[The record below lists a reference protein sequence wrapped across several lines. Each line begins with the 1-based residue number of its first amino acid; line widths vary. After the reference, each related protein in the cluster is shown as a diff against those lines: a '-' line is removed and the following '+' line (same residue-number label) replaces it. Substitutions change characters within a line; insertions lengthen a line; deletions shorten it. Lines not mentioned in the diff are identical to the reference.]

1 MLEQA
6 LVEHVPERDGETRF
20 QFGRDTEVSAAAY
33 LALAE
38 WYIGEVERA
47 RHLIDRALRRAEES
61 GHVATVVQAR
71 FWSTMLET
79 CRNDV
84 AAARL
89 AAHALLE
96 ITKEHGIKTYADLG
110 QVYANWA
117 HGRVVDPETGASE
130 LRRTLAAVLAQG
142 HKIGAPRYHGL
153 LAELEVTT
161 RGPDSALMLIDE
173 GLALAEE
180 TGEHVTDP
188 YLHRL
193 RGEILLRRDPA
204 NPAPAEAAFQ
214 TAIAI
219 ANQQGARSFALRAAL
234 SLAKLYQSIGRRSE
248 ARAVLAPALE
258 GFAPTPEMPEIA
270 EAQTLLATPDDG
282 VALR

>member
-1 MLEQA
+1 
-6 LVEHVPERDGETRF
+6 
-20 QFGRDTEVSAAAY
+20 
-33 LALAE
+33 
-38 WYIGEVERA
+38 
-47 RHLIDRALRRAEES
+47 
-61 GHVATVVQAR
+61 
-71 FWSTMLET
+71 
-79 CRNDV
+79 
-84 AAARL
+84 
-89 AAHALLE
+89 
-96 ITKEHGIKTYADLG
+96 
-110 QVYANWA
+110 
-117 HGRVVDPETGASE
+117 
-130 LRRTLAAVLAQG
+130 
-142 HKIGAPRYHGL
+142 
-153 LAELEVTT
+153 
-161 RGPDSALMLIDE
+161 MLIDE

-193 RGEILLRRDPA
+193 RGEILLRRDPT

-214 TAIAI
+214 TAIAV